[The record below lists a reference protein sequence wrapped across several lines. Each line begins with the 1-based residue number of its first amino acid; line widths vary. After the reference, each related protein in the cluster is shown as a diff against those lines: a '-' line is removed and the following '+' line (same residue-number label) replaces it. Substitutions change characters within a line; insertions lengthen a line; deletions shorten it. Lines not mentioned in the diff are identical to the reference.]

1 VVPARIGKI
10 KRHSPELNLMALIV
24 QKYGG
29 TSVGDL
35 DRIANVAR
43 RVASVKD
50 QGNDMVVVV
59 SAMAGETDRLLGMAK
74 KIASIPNEREVDV
87 LISTGEQV
95 TIALLALTLESLRYK
110 ARSYCGWQIPLV
122 TDDAY
127 GAARIAE
134 VNKNNILADLAGGNI
149 VIVAGFQGVDERG
162 SITTLGRGGSD
173 TSAVAVAGALNADLC
188 EIFTDVDG
196 VYTTDPNIVPGA
208 RKIGTI
214 AYEEML
220 EMASLGAK
228 VLHIRAVEF
237 AMRYHVPLVVRS
249 SFNDSPGTLVT
260 EEGADMEK
268 EVVRAVTCSTKEA
281 KITFSG
287 VQDKPGVASLIFSGL
302 ADANVVVDLIIQN
315 SSADGHTDITFTVP
329 EADLAKAL
337 EICKSIKGDLGAK
350 EVNGSDDIA
359 KVSIIGLGMRSYSGV
374 AATMFAALA
383 KEGINIEMISTS
395 EIKIS
400 CVVRKKYAE
409 LAVRTLH
416 DAFEL
421 EKTV

>member
-1 VVPARIGKI
+1 
-10 KRHSPELNLMALIV
+10 MALIV

-50 QGNDMVVVV
+50 EGNDVVVVV
-59 SAMAGETDRLLGMAK
+59 SAMAGETDRLLGMAR
-74 KIASIPNEREVDV
+74 KIVALPNEREVDV

-95 TIALLALTLESLRYK
+95 TIALLAVTLEAMGYK
-110 ARSYCGWQIPLV
+110 ARSYCGWQIPLL

-134 VNKNNILADLAGGNI
+134 VNKNSILTDLADGNI

-162 SITTLGRGGSD
+162 NITTLGRGGSD
-173 TSAVAVAGALNADLC
+173 TSAVAVAAALNADLC

-208 RKIGTI
+208 RKIRTI

-237 AMRYHVPLVVRS
+237 AMRYHVRLVVRS

-260 EEGADMEK
+260 EEGPDMEK
-268 EVVRAVTCSTKEA
+268 EVVRAVTCNTKEA

-287 VQDKPGVASLIFSGL
+287 VQDKPGVASLIFSAL

-315 SSADGHTDITFTVP
+315 SSADGHTDLTFTVP

-337 EICKSIKGDLGAK
+337 DICKGIKADLGAK
-350 EVNGSDDIA
+350 EVDGSDDIA

-374 AATMFAALA
+374 AAKMFAALA
-383 KEGINIEMISTS
+383 KEGINIQMISTS

-421 EKTV
+421 EKTS

>member
-1 VVPARIGKI
+1 
-10 KRHSPELNLMALIV
+10 MALIV
-24 QKYGG
+24 QKFGG

-50 QGNDMVVVV
+50 QGNDLVVVV
-59 SAMAGETDRLLGMAK
+59 SAMAGETDRLLGMAH
-74 KIASIPNEREVDV
+74 KIVPIPNEREVDV

-95 TIALLALTLESLRYK
+95 TIALLALTLEARGYK
-110 ARSYCGWQIPLV
+110 ARSYCGWQIPMV
-122 TDDAY
+122 TD
-127 GAARIAE
+127 GAHGSARIE
-134 VNKNNILADLAGGNI
+134 DVSKDRILADLADGHI
-149 VIVAGFQGVDERG
+149 VIVAGFQGVDKQG
-162 SITTLGRGGSD
+162 NITTLGRGGSD
-173 TSAVAVAGALNADLC
+173 TSALAVAAALKADLC

-196 VYTTDPNIVPGA
+196 VYTTDPNIVGTA
-208 RKIGTI
+208 RKVHTI

-237 AMRYHVPLVVRS
+237 ASRYHVPLVVRS

-260 EEGADMEK
+260 EESTDMEK
-268 EVVRAVTCSTKEA
+268 EVVRAVTCNTKEA
-281 KITFSG
+281 KIKFSG
-287 VQDKPGVASLIFSGL
+287 VEDRPGVASLIFSAL
-302 ADANVVVDLIIQN
+302 AEANVVVDLIIQN
-315 SSADGHTDITFTVP
+315 SSADGHTDVSFTVP
-329 EADLAKAL
+329 EADLAKSL
-337 EICKSIKGDLGAK
+337 EICKSIKDKLGAG
-350 EVNGSDDIA
+350 EVTGTRDIA

-374 AATMFAALA
+374 AAKMFTALS

-409 LAVRTLH
+409 LAVRALH
-416 DAFEL
+416 DVFEL
-421 EKTV
+421 EKTP

>member
-1 VVPARIGKI
+1 MAEKE
-10 KRHSPELNLMALIV
+10 SMALIV

-43 RVASVKD
+43 RVAAVKD

-59 SAMAGETDRLLGMAK
+59 SAMAGETDRLLGLAK
-74 KIASIPNEREVDV
+74 KIMSTPMEREVDV

-95 TIALLALTLESLRYK
+95 TIALLAITLQSMGYK
-110 ARSYCGWQIPLV
+110 ARSYCGWQIPII

-127 GAARIAE
+127 GSARISEIKRDAI
-134 VNKNNILADLAGGNI
+134 KSDLDDGNI
-149 VIVAGFQGVDERG
+149 IIVAGFQGVDANG
-162 SITTLGRGGSD
+162 SVTTLGRGGSD
-173 TSAVAVAGALNADLC
+173 TSAVAVAAALNADLC

-196 VYTTDPNIVPGA
+196 VYTTDPHITSKA
-208 RKIGTI
+208 RKMKKV

-228 VLHIRAVEF
+228 VLHIRAVEM
-237 AMRYHVPLVVRS
+237 AMNHGVPLVVRS
-249 SFNDSPGTLVT
+249 SFNDHEGTLVT
-260 EEGADMEK
+260 EESSDMEK
-268 EVVRAVTCSTKEA
+268 ESVRAVTCNMKEA
-281 KITFSG
+281 KITLSG
-287 VQDKPGVASLIFSGL
+287 VEDKPGVASLIFSTL
-302 ADANVVVDLIIQN
+302 ADANVVVDMIIQN
-315 SSADGHTDITFTVP
+315 SSADGFTDITFTIP
-329 EADLAKAL
+329 EADLAKSL
-337 EICKSIKGDLGAK
+337 EICRRVKDQLGARD
-350 EVNGSDDIA
+350 VSGSDDIA

-374 AATMFAALA
+374 AAKMFSTLS

-409 LAVRTLH
+409 LAVRALH

-421 EKTV
+421 DKTA